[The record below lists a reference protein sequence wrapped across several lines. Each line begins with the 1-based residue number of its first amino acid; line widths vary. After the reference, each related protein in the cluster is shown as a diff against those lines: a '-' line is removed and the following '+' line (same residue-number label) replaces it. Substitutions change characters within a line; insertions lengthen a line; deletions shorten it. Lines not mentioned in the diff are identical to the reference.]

1 MLATLNI
8 VDKAWQADAGRF
20 ASTIDLEEALS
31 YFDALTGLLFLLWV
45 ATAVFFL
52 MWMFRASK
60 NLQSLQSYS
69 QRFSAG
75 WAVGWWFIPIMS
87 FFRPYQVMAECC
99 PRSGV
104 RGRGYAHQG
113 AFVHAGASS
122 VRLYLGICPRR
133 TPRLRPQKAPA
144 RRRKSGL
151 GCTYTYRVQ
160 LIRCSAANNSVG
172 DSVDNRRSDLGFR
185 PIQVGAGSFSVQVST
200 KLPTDGMSWLR
211 SAYTDHKPVLPILRN
226 VSCVSAR
233 AALLRQLQR
242 REPTQR
248 KLLRWVWRPAAT
260 LMTPMGKTLKR

>member
-1 MLATLNI
+1 MLSHHSRGNNRVGIPRRILFGG
-8 VDKAWQADAGRF
+8 GRGVRWR
-20 ASTIDLEEALS
+20 SRRDVVRSGPGGGTVQVS
-31 YFDALTGLLFLLWV
+31 
-45 ATAVFFL
+45 
-52 MWMFRASK
+52 RRPP
-60 NLQSLQSYS
+60 QSLPLAVLRRAYGRPCLRRCRES
-69 QRFSAG
+69 RLRLAG
-75 WAVGWWFIPIMS
+75 
-87 FFRPYQVMAECC
+87 ECC

-113 AFVHAGASS
+113 AFIHAGASG
-122 VRLYLGICPRR
+122 VRLHLGICLRR

-151 GCTYTYRVQ
+151 GCTYTCRVQ

-242 REPTQR
+242 REPTRR

-260 LMTPMGKTLKR
+260 LMTPVGTVQLA